1 MSAVDGGDSNSFSAE
16 EWLSHREPTTFQ
28 CYTKGDGMM
37 SAGML
42 RRVLECLSVLLAVCL
57 LFGAGA
63 AYAETK
69 CTFEQILDR
78 GEIVVGVG
86 LQAPPYGFRDTKYQP
101 AGYDVEVAKLIAE
114 QLGVKLK
121 IVELTGANRIPY
133 LLTNKVDVVLAT
145 FTITPERSKSIS
157 FTIPYCGASL
167 LVVGYRSDKYHSVS
181 GLAGRKVG
189 VPRGTTNDLTLT
201 AAAPSGTQI
210 IRYEDDVTT
219 TTALLTRRVDAIV
232 HSDLLAQEI
241 IQKNPDKDLEVKA
254 VLVSEPLG
262 MGVRS
267 EDVRLLQWLNTFIFC
282 NMTSGTLQ
290 EVYLRATGSQM
301 LQLPMNAF

>member
-1 MSAVDGGDSNSFSAE
+1 MCMS
-16 EWLSHREPTTFQ
+16 
-28 CYTKGDGMM
+28 
-37 SAGML
+37 
-42 RRVLECLSVLLAVCL
+42 RRIVGYVSILLAVCL
-57 LFGAGA
+57 LLGTKAT
-63 AYAETK
+63 YAQTQ
-69 CTFEQILDR
+69 CSFEKILDR

-86 LQAPPYGFRDTKYQP
+86 LQAPPYGYRDEKHQP

-114 QLGVKLK
+114 ELGVKLRL
-121 IVELTGANRIPY
+121 VELTGANRIPY
-133 LLTNKVDVVLAT
+133 LLTSKVDIVLAT
-145 FTITPERSKSIS
+145 FTVTPERAKSIS

-167 LVVGYRSDKYHSVS
+167 LVIGYKDDNYQGVS

-201 AAAPSGTQI
+201 AVAPPETQI

-219 TTALLTRRVDAIV
+219 TTALLTRRVEAIV

-241 IQKNPDKDLEVKA
+241 IQKNPEKNLEVKA

-262 MGVRS
+262 IGVRA

-290 EVYLRATGSQM
+290 QLYQQTTGSQM
-301 LQLPMNAF
+301 LDLPMKSF